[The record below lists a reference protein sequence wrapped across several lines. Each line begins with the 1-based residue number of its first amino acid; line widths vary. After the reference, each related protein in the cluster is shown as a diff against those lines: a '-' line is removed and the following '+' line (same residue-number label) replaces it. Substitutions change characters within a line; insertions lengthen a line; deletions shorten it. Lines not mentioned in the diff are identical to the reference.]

1 MPLTRHLISTTPQ
14 GARNRRFGY
23 KPAERV
29 LLALM
34 RSKTTAQK
42 LKMVQDLNNFDW
54 EMKYQSSSGSI
65 LSQL

>member
-1 MPLTRHLISTTPQ
+1 
-14 GARNRRFGY
+14 
-23 KPAERV
+23 
-29 LLALM
+29 LM